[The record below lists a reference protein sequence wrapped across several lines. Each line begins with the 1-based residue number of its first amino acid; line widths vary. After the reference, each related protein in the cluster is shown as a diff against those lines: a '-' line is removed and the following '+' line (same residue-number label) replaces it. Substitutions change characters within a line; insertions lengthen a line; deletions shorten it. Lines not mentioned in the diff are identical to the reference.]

1 MSVSINSAYGHFSAG
16 TTGSK
21 LYVPVSHSS
30 LLYSH
35 FDHVSGFPAK
45 KGQNGVSISKIQILN
60 TLIDHLSSIKAG
72 KTPAAMKSTSPDEIN
87 SLIEN
92 YQTQIRQ
99 AVAASQNS
107 LYGIAGSRPEAGVLF
122 SFDA

>member
-1 MSVSINSAYGHFSAG
+1 MSVSINSAYGHFSSGNAG
-16 TTGSK
+16 GK

-72 KTPAAMKSTSPDEIN
+72 KTPAAMKSTSPDKIN

-99 AVAASQNS
+99 AVAASENS
-107 LYGIAGSRPEAGVLF
+107 LYGIAGARPEAGVLF

>member
-16 TTGSK
+16 TTGPQ
-21 LYVPVSHSS
+21 LHLPVSPSS
-30 LLYSH
+30 LLYSPFH
-35 FDHVSGFPAK
+35 HVSGLPATN
-45 KGQNGVSISKIQILN
+45 GQNRVSISKIQILN
-60 TLIDHLSSIKAG
+60 TIIEYLSSIKAG

-107 LYGIAGSRPEAGVLF
+107 LYGIAGARPEAGVLF